1 MWLKILNFLGLTT
14 LGSYKK
20 LLEEESKTMKS
31 VDLTTHRINS
41 FLLDKNKKCT
51 LKPSDLDEQ
60 CIKLRQDIV
69 DCNDVVNTYELIKL
83 LTIRQRV
90 VDTKID
96 TGKYLKDILES
107 DLGVVFNTFDPIN
120 KLIKSPLLQSWT
132 NDLKPLDLSLVIS
145 ALRGCDITTNESI
158 KEVVKLFR
166 NDVVNLILPDK
177 ITTLEVYTYS
187 TRNRYEIIELAWTM
201 KIIGNVYS
209 SHWVTHMLK
218 AIKVVS
224 KYHNDPYVRRYW
236 KLVVKEFL
244 SISNLQPYLYRLVF
258 ETKEI
263 EERVNNLQVFISKGS
278 DLVDDLHKKQLKLMT
293 DYLAILHVRLDKANV
308 NYKIIKDHKLT
319 KVIEWKTKD

>member
-14 LGSYKK
+14 LRSYKK
-20 LLEEESKTMKS
+20 LLEEESNTMNNIE
-31 VDLTTHRINS
+31 LTTHRINS
-41 FLLDKNKKCT
+41 FLLGKNKKCT

-60 CIKLRQDIV
+60 CIKLKQDIV
-69 DCNDVVNTYELIKL
+69 DSNDVVNTHELMKL

-107 DLGVVFNTFDPIN
+107 DLGLVFNTFDPIN

-224 KYHNDPYVRRYW
+224 KHHNDPYVRRYW

-258 ETKEI
+258 ETMEI
-263 EERVNNLQVFISKGS
+263 EERVTNLQAFISKGS
-278 DLVDDLHKKQLKLMT
+278 DLVDELHKKQLKLMT
-293 DYLAILHVRLDKANV
+293 DYLAILHVRLDKTNV

-319 KVIEWKTKD
+319 RVIEWKTKD